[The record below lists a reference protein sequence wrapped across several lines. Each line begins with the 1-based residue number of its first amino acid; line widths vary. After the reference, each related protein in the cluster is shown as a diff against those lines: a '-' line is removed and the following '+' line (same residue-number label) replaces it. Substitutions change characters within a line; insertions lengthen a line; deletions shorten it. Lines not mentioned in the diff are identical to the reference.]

1 MSEHEKYAWASLA
14 ASLLVWAFFA
24 MRMTEDGLVAEVS
37 ARHMVWTYAATVVLM
52 AVSHSIIAAVL
63 AARQPGITLK
73 DERDLAIEAR
83 ADRIEGYILAIVI
96 NALVIQALADAAFGG
111 SSMPRIDLGSLPT
124 LVFALL
130 TTLFVGHGVKQ
141 AVMIWSYRT

>member
-14 ASLLVWAFFA
+14 ASVLVWAFFA

-37 ARHMVWTYAATVVLM
+37 ARHMLWTYAATAVLM

-63 AARQPGITLK
+63 AVRQPGIGLK

-83 ADRIEGYILAIVI
+83 ADRIEGYVLAVAI
-96 NALVIQALADAAFGG
+96 NALLIQALADAAFAGH
-111 SSMPRIDLGSLPT
+111 SMPRIDLGSLPT

>member
-1 MSEHEKYAWASLA
+1 MSEHEKCAWASLA
-14 ASLLVWAFFA
+14 ASVLVWAFFA
-24 MRMTEDGLVAEVS
+24 MRMTEDGL
-37 ARHMVWTYAATVVLM
+37 L
-52 AVSHSIIAAVL
+52 AV
-63 AARQPGITLK
+63 RQPGIGLK

-83 ADRIEGYILAIVI
+83 ADRIEGYVLAIAI
-96 NALVIQALADAAFGG
+96 NALLIQALADAAFAGH
-111 SSMPRIDLGSLPT
+111 SMPRIDLGSLPT